1 MLLLL
6 KQQRVSN
13 ASSSSRRNVSVIAT
27 LSRSASMRST
37 GFVSKTISRY
47 EHYSRFLFLTLLL
60 LLLLLLLP
68 CRSMLPSS
76 NSSFPWTMSNCFER
90 TAIPLIAPWF
100 PQRIKPHHQPGFF
113 PGFEPSLVNPRP
125 RWTSTRIFSTTS
137 AMLPSL
143 PFGLPVLPRRI
154 PHVSALWSLSC
165 GTKWAMLGKLLH
177 DGFVCN
183 TIFKMPYDLL

>member
-13 ASSSSRRNVSVIAT
+13 ASSCSRTNVSVIAT
-27 LSRSASMRST
+27 LSRSVSMRST
-37 GFVSKTISRY
+37 GFASKTISRY
-47 EHYSRFLFLTLLL
+47 EHYSRFLFLTLLLL

-76 NSSFPWTMSNCFER
+76 NSSFPWTMSNSFER

-113 PGFEPSLVNPRP
+113 RRPPPCCQVFHLGFLC
-125 RWTSTRIFSTTS
+125 F
-137 AMLPSL
+137 
-143 PFGLPVLPRRI
+143 
-154 PHVSALWSLSC
+154 
-165 GTKWAMLGKLLH
+165 H
-177 DGFVCN
+177 DGSH
-183 TIFKMPYDLL
+183 TYPPYGRSHAERSGQC

>member
-13 ASSSSRRNVSVIAT
+13 ASSSSRTNVSVIAT

-47 EHYSRFLFLTLLL
+47 EHYSRFLYLSL

-76 NSSFPWTMSNCFER
+76 NSSFPWTMSNSFER

-113 PGFEPSLVNPRP
+113 RRPPPCCQVFHLGFLC
-125 RWTSTRIFSTTS
+125 F
-137 AMLPSL
+137 
-143 PFGLPVLPRRI
+143 
-154 PHVSALWSLSC
+154 
-165 GTKWAMLGKLLH
+165 H
-177 DGFVCN
+177 DGSH
-183 TIFKMPYDLL
+183 TYPPYGRSHAERSGQC